1 MTIKPGQS
9 IRAFYLIFIIV
20 GIQVGVGILGV
31 PRYIFAVAHQ
41 DAWVSIIIAFA
52 YMLIVTWAMFIIL
65 NKYENADIF
74 GIQVDIFGRWIGKLL
89 GTIYLLFFM
98 VEFLSVLLNYIE
110 IVQVFI
116 FPTITTFIMGLLLLL
131 LVIYSVQGGIR
142 VVVGTVFI
150 FSLLSPWI
158 FLLLYDP
165 ISRMEVTHFFP
176 MFDAS
181 FTELLKG
188 ARSTIYTFLG
198 LEIIFVIYPFIDNK
212 KDAKLPSYIGISIS
226 ALLVLS
232 TTIIS
237 LGYFSPNDFNLITWP
252 VLSLFKSVSFSFME
266 RFDYFI
272 IAEWMMVTIPTMVL
286 LMWMITH
293 GAKRLYAIPENT
305 TLYVVS
311 ILSLIVCTV
320 LNRDFEIRK
329 VSDIV
334 NVMGFWIVFIY
345 PLLLLPIVL
354 FKKRRQKTKG
364 STK

>member
-1 MTIKPGQS
+1 MKVNLTIKPGQS

-176 MFDAS
+176 MFD
-181 FTELLKG
+181 
-188 ARSTIYTFLG
+188 
-198 LEIIFVIYPFIDNK
+198 
-212 KDAKLPSYIGISIS
+212 
-226 ALLVLS
+226 
-232 TTIIS
+232 
-237 LGYFSPNDFNLITWP
+237 
-252 VLSLFKSVSFSFME
+252 
-266 RFDYFI
+266 
-272 IAEWMMVTIPTMVL
+272 
-286 LMWMITH
+286 
-293 GAKRLYAIPENT
+293 
-305 TLYVVS
+305 
-311 ILSLIVCTV
+311 
-320 LNRDFEIRK
+320 
-329 VSDIV
+329 
-334 NVMGFWIVFIY
+334 
-345 PLLLLPIVL
+345 
-354 FKKRRQKTKG
+354 
-364 STK
+364 